1 MIKVINT
8 AWDIFRGPIGNIEPV
23 CRNNKEDKQEEEEE
37 EEEETAKSLKKQNTK
52 KVQPSKP
59 VAAALRTSRPRFP
72 RGPYCHSTQVSGETV
87 LS

>member
-8 AWDIFRGPIGNIEPV
+8 ACDIFRGPIGNTEPV
-23 CRNNKEDKQEEEEE
+23 CRNNKEDKQEEEEEE

-52 KVQPSKP
+52 KVQPSRCTPHFSTEKIS
-59 VAAALRTSRPRFP
+59 L
-72 RGPYCHSTQVSGETV
+72 GPTVTHQVSGETV